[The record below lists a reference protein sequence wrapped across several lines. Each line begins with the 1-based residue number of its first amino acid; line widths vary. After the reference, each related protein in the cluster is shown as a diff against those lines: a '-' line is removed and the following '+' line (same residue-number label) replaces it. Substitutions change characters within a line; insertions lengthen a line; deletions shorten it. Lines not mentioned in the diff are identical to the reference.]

1 MLLLPKRKSHSLDF
15 CVQNNIFH
23 NIICLEIV
31 NKCDETTLMSG
42 DEVIRPHKSKIL
54 FKIWLNTNIEKWIRG
69 PEGWKVF
76 LIYIVVCSYVR
87 ALL

>member
-1 MLLLPKRKSHSLDF
+1 M
-15 CVQNNIFH
+15 
-23 NIICLEIV
+23 
-31 NKCDETTLMSG
+31 CDETTLMSG

-76 LIYIVVCSYVR
+76 LIYIVVCKK
-87 ALL
+87 LLLR